1 MIRSATQLDIPQ
13 LKKIWDRCFDDP
25 LNYVDFLYD
34 CVTTPQNTL
43 VWDEEGKILSMA
55 MSIDCMFSYKEE
67 QLPCV
72 YIYGC
77 ATLPEAEGK
86 GIMTRLISYAE
97 QLAAQRGVQMS
108 VLVPGERFLYGFYR
122 KRGYNSDFPLRTV
135 TLRPGMMGDVPQAEE
150 PLLYDRISPEELYAI
165 RENALYEVPHIEWKA
180 DQITFIMRDALAYGE
195 HVASYS
201 GAAGKAYAIYGAEN
215 RSMFIKECLGTS
227 ELATK
232 ILLAALINE
241 QDPRRV
247 TLRGPVGAGV
257 LPFEGVRQEYGMSK
271 VFKTAKPL
279 SDLAPFMN
287 LMLD

>member
-1 MIRSATQLDIPQ
+1 MIRAANQLDIPQ

-34 CVTTPQNTL
+34 CVTTPSKTL
-43 VWDEEGKILSMA
+43 VWDENGKILSMA

-77 ATLPEAEGK
+77 ATLPEAEGQ
-86 GIMTRLISYAE
+86 GIMTRLIASAE
-97 QLAAQRGVQMS
+97 RMAAERGVQMS
-108 VLVPGERFLYGFYR
+108 VLVPGGRFLYSFYR

-135 TLRPGMMGDVPQAEE
+135 TLRPGMIGDVQAPDT
-150 PLLYDRISPEELYAI
+150 PLLYDRIQTEELYAI
-165 RENALYEVPHIEWKA
+165 RESALYDVPHIEWKP
-180 DQITFIMRDALAYGE
+180 DQISFILRDAVAYGE
-195 HVASYS
+195 HVVSYS
-201 GAAGKAYAIYGAEN
+201 GQAGKAYAIYGAEN
-215 RSMFIKECLGTS
+215 RALFIKECLGTS
-227 ELATK
+227 ELAAK

-257 LPFEGVRQEYGMSK
+257 LPFEGTRQEYGMSK
-271 VFKTAKPL
+271 IFKTAKPL